1 MVTLESFLNFHVFLC
16 NKVDSDEA
24 ENIVSCHGMIN
35 KINLRAMFL
44 PAVVLE
50 VPLTKVALN
59 LPFKVVCSSIC
70 ATL

>member
-35 KINLRAMFL
+35 KINLRAMFYQQWYL
-44 PAVVLE
+44 KYHLLRSP
-50 VPLTKVALN
+50 
-59 LPFKVVCSSIC
+59 
-70 ATL
+70 